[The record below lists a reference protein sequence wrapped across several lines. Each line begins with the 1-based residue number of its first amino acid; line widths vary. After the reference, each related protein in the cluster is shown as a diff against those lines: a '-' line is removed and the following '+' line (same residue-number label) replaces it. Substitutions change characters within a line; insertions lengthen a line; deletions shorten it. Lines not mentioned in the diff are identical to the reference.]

1 MTTQKDVAAGAARL
15 AASRLRSVRAEKPSV
30 AALLP
35 PAVVLLVLLLALAG
49 QYGFHRDE
57 LYFRLLPPAWGYTD
71 QPPFTPL
78 VAHLMRFVADEPWA
92 LRIPAAV
99 VAALSAVVV
108 GLLAAEVGGGPRA
121 QALAAW
127 GAGFGYYPLLL
138 GHVLFTATFD
148 LLVWPLILLCIL
160 RAVLRHRGAWFLVAG
175 LVAGVSLY
183 NKLLVLALLLSIAV
197 GLAVAGPRRASVWGW
212 ATAGSLLV
220 VVIGAPNLVYQLVH
234 GLPQLQV
241 GAALTAQN
249 ATDVRPFVLPFLLVL
264 LGPFLVPIWV
274 AGLVA
279 PFRRHGWRDV
289 RWLPVA
295 FVVIVGIVLVMG
307 AQLYYDLG
315 VLTAVYA
322 IGCVPATEWAATVGR
337 RRLLA
342 AGIAINAVAA
352 SVVALPLLPRD
363 ALPGSVL
370 PSWNQSTRD
379 QLGWP
384 ALAAQIA
391 AVPAADDPDA
401 VVLTRNYGEAGAL
414 ERYAP
419 ALGGRVYSGHNA
431 MHDLAAPP
439 ADTRTIVAVGYN
451 MAWLRPMFT
460 RCRTV
465 GHLHDPAGI
474 ASQEEGAPLMV
485 CTGRQVSMSTIWAR
499 SAWVG

>member
-1 MTTQKDVAAGAARL
+1 MTTRQDVVAGPARLVAAHGRSIRAAR
-15 AASRLRSVRAEKPSV
+15 PSLV
-30 AALLP
+30 ALLP
-35 PAVVLLVLLLALAG
+35 PALVLLVLLLAVAG

-57 LYFRLLPPAWGYTD
+57 LYFRLLPAAWGYTD

-78 VAHLMRFVADEPWA
+78 VAHLMTGLADEPWA

-99 VAALSAVVV
+99 VAALSAIVV
-108 GLLAAEVGGGPRA
+108 GLLAAEVGGGRGA

-160 RAVLRHRGAWFLVAG
+160 RAVLRRRGSWFLVAG
-175 LVAGVSLY
+175 LVAGLSLY
-183 NKLLVLALLLSIAV
+183 NKLLVLTLLLAVAV

-241 GAALTAQN
+241 GSALTAQN
-249 ATDVRPFVLPFLLVL
+249 AADVRPFVLPFLLVL

-279 PFRRHGWRDV
+279 PFRRPGWRDV

-295 FVVIVGIVLVMG
+295 FVVIVAIVLVMG

-315 VLTAVYA
+315 VLTAVFA
-322 IGCVPATEWAATVGR
+322 IGCVPAAEWAATLGR
-337 RRLLA
+337 RRLVA
-342 AGIAINAVAA
+342 AGIAVNALAA
-352 SVVALPLLPRD
+352 IAFALPVLPRD
-363 ALPGSVL
+363 SLAGTVL

-384 ALAAQIA
+384 TLAAQIG
-391 AVPAADDPDA
+391 AVPEADDPA
-401 VVLTRNYGEAGAL
+401 TIVLTRNYGEAGAV
-414 ERYAP
+414 ERYVP
-419 ALGGRVYSGHNA
+419 ALAHRVYSGHNA

-439 ADTRTIVAVGYN
+439 AATRNIVAVGYN
-451 MAWLRPMFT
+451 MSWLRPMFT

-465 GHLHDPAGI
+465 AHLHDPAGI
-474 ASQEEGAPLMV
+474 ASQEVGAPIQV
-485 CTGRQVSMSTIWAR
+485 CTGRVVPMSAIWAQAR
-499 SAWVG
+499 WVG

>member
-1 MTTQKDVAAGAARL
+1 MSIEEDFVALPAPVAAPARVAAPRV
-15 AASRLRSVRAEKPSV
+15 RSVRAAPPSLV
-30 AALLP
+30 ALVP
-35 PAVVLLVLLLALAG
+35 PAVVLLVVLLAVAG

-78 VAHLMRFVADEPWA
+78 VAHLMTGLADEPWA

-99 VAALSAVVV
+99 VAALSAIVV
-108 GLLAAEVGGGPRA
+108 GLIAAEVGGGRGA

-160 RAVLRHRGAWFLVAG
+160 RAVLRRRGSWFLVAG

-183 NKLLVLALLLSIAV
+183 NKLLVLALLLSVAV

-249 ATDVRPFVLPFLLVL
+249 AADVRPFVLPFLLVL
-264 LGPFLVPIWV
+264 LGPFLVPMWV

-279 PFRRHGWRDV
+279 PFRRPGWRDV

-295 FVVIVGIVLVMG
+295 FVVIVVIVLMMG

-315 VLTAVYA
+315 VLTAVF
-322 IGCVPATEWAATVGR
+322 G
-337 RRLLA
+337 
-342 AGIAINAVAA
+342 
-352 SVVALPLLPRD
+352 
-363 ALPGSVL
+363 
-370 PSWNQSTRD
+370 
-379 QLGWP
+379 
-384 ALAAQIA
+384 
-391 AVPAADDPDA
+391 
-401 VVLTRNYGEAGAL
+401 
-414 ERYAP
+414 
-419 ALGGRVYSGHNA
+419 
-431 MHDLAAPP
+431 
-439 ADTRTIVAVGYN
+439 
-451 MAWLRPMFT
+451 
-460 RCRTV
+460 
-465 GHLHDPAGI
+465 
-474 ASQEEGAPLMV
+474 
-485 CTGRQVSMSTIWAR
+485 
-499 SAWVG
+499 